1 MRRVPLA
8 VAAALAAALAGCGG
22 PLLFAEVQV
31 PKVGATLPRQS
42 FPASDTTDPAD
53 WCSALQTDPPCIQT
67 SIDYDLGGMVPILN
81 DPGVTYDIRLT
92 ELAVAL
98 STTEVGK
105 DLSGVRSASVSVL
118 TNVADPASAVV
129 IASYV
134 RPSGTATPTSISVSG
149 NSNLDLGP
157 YLRGGVLRVHA
168 ELVIDKPTPAFLADV
183 TSQLSLEAK
192 LDWGSLL

>member
-1 MRRVPLA
+1 MRRAPIALL
-8 VAAALAAALAGCGG
+8 ALAAALPGCGD
-22 PLLFAEVQV
+22 PLLFAELQV
-31 PKVGATLPRQS
+31 PKIRATMPQQS
-42 FPASDTTDPAD
+42 FPASDTTNPAD
-53 WCSALQTDPPCIQT
+53 WCSATQTDPPCIQT

-81 DPGVTYDIRLT
+81 DPSVTYDLRLT
-92 ELAVAL
+92 DVAVTL
-98 STTEVGK
+98 SATEVGK

-118 TNVADPASAVV
+118 TNPADPTSEVA

-134 RPSGTATPTSISVSG
+134 RPAGTTAPTTIAVSG

-157 YLRGGVLRVHA
+157 YLRGGVLKVHA

-183 TSQLSLEAK
+183 TSGLSLEVK